1 MSMGSKTVIFEGE
14 VYWDCQYSTTPLIRT
29 SLKSATVRPS
39 SSERIRHSSS
49 SGYSG
54 SDSEDQSDWKSLA
67 FEELGETPEVI
78 TNCNIFCSSIN

>member
-1 MSMGSKTVIFEGE
+1 MSMGSKSVIFDGE
-14 VYWDCQYSTTPLIRT
+14 VYWDCHSGTAPLIRIG
-29 SLKSATVRPS
+29 SKSTVARPS

-67 FEELGETPEVI
+67 FEELGETPEVM
-78 TNCNIFCSSIN
+78 INLTSVP